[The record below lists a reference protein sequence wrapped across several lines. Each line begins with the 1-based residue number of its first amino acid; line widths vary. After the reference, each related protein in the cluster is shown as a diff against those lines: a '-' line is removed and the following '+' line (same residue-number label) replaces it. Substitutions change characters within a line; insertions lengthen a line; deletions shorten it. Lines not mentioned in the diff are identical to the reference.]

1 MKGHRE
7 NAGREAQLF
16 LEAALSTTDPNL
28 QALAWEMQARVS
40 TQPALALEHLK
51 KGFAALETSMVPSA
65 AWRLHATAAR
75 LHAGL
80 GDNAKAEHH
89 REQAAAILRQLA
101 LSLQEGGSLRKS
113 LEAASRRS
121 LGRAT

>member
-1 MKGHRE
+1 M
-7 NAGREAQLF
+7 
-16 LEAALSTTDPNL
+16 
-28 QALAWEMQARVS
+28 QALIA
-40 TQPALALEHLK
+40 TQPSVALDHLQ
-51 KGFAALETSMVPSA
+51 KGFAALDAIAVPSA

-80 GDNAKAEHH
+80 GDSAKAEHH
-89 REQAAAILRQLA
+89 REQAAAILHQLA